1 MPWATAPTPSS
12 ATSRPESKVTMV
24 TRKGQAWTPE
34 DDADLRYL
42 LADNAGISRL
52 RDALGR
58 SGGAIGARLGK
69 PGSRR
74 TDMCRPESSNQ
85 QEKDNV

>member
-1 MPWATAPTPSS
+1 
-12 ATSRPESKVTMV
+12 MV
-24 TRKGQAWTPE
+24 TWKGQIRPPGH
-34 DDADLRYL
+34 DADLRDL